1 MTRDELYAALQG
13 ITAGNF
19 DELDIS
25 REDGE
30 VVAAPL
36 GDCGPQLS
44 ALARGL
50 SLGEL
55 SA

>member
-13 ITAGNF
+13 ITGGNF

-30 VVAAPL
+30 VIIIFSDIEEAAH
-36 GDCGPQLS
+36 DD
-44 ALARGL
+44 
-50 SLGEL
+50 
-55 SA
+55 

>member
-13 ITAGNF
+13 ITDGNF

-30 VVAAPL
+30 VVIIFFDIEEAAH
-36 GDCGPQLS
+36 DD
-44 ALARGL
+44 
-50 SLGEL
+50 
-55 SA
+55 